1 MSLEVFLFWFLSAL
15 LVFSAVMVIIQKNPI
30 NAILWLLVLFL
41 SISGHYVL
49 LNAQFLAIIN
59 IIVYAGAILVLFL
72 FVLMLINV
80 KNQSHIKIKYGFTFL
95 ATLISFAVVMVLF
108 LLVRQSKDITNNS
121 IELGE
126 GNMGSIENLGN
137 LLFTKFTLPFEIS
150 SILFLIGIIGA
161 VVLTKKE
168 KIKW

>member
-1 MSLEVFLFWFLSAL
+1 
-15 LVFSAVMVIIQKNPI
+15 MVVIQKKPI
-30 NAILWLLVLFL
+30 SAILWLLVLFL

-80 KNQSHIKIKYGFTFL
+80 KSESHFKIKYGFTFL
-95 ATLISFAVVMVLF
+95 ASLISFAVVAVLF
-108 LLVRQSKDITNNS
+108 LLIKQSKDLSNNA
-121 IELGE
+121 IELGT
-126 GNMGSIENLGN
+126 GNIGSIENLGN
-137 LLFTKFTLPFEIS
+137 SLFTKFTLPFELS